1 MRMILSIGIGVF
13 LLFGQALAAEQ
24 QEAKKEAQSQKEK
37 VSYSLGY
44 DIGNKMKKSSVDL
57 DPEIFV
63 KAIRDGLTGNKAT
76 MTDQEMREALG
87 QIQTDM
93 KAKQAE
99 KTVEKKKQEAE
110 KNMEEGEAFL
120 AQNAKKDGVV
130 TLPSGLQYKILKQ
143 GTGKSP
149 QFTDKVKVHYRGT
162 LINGAEISSTYKR
175 GNPAVFNVNH
185 RIIKGWREALQ
196 LMKEGSKWQLFIP
209 ANLAYGERGLV
220 RKGKG
225 MAVIPPQ
232 ATLIFDMEL
241 IEVMAAPSP
250 AGVSPQPPKG
260 S

>member
-1 MRMILSIGIGVF
+1 MILSIGLGVF

-24 QEAKKEAQSQKEK
+24 QKAKKEAQSQKEK

-44 DIGNKMKKSSVDL
+44 DVGSKIKKNSVDV
-57 DPEIFV
+57 DPDVFV
-63 KAIRDGLTGNKAT
+63 KAFKEGFAGQKAS
-76 MTDQEMREALG
+76 MTDQEMQETLV
-87 QIQTDM
+87 QFQTEM
-93 KAKQAE
+93 KAKQSGKTAE
-99 KTVEKKKQEAE
+99 VRKQQAE
-110 KNMEEGEAFL
+110 KNKKEGEAFL
-120 AQNAKKDGVV
+120 GENAKKDGVI

-149 QFTDKVKVHYRGT
+149 RFTDKVKVHYRGT
-162 LINGAEISSTYKR
+162 LIDGAEISSTYKR
-175 GNPAVFNVNH
+175 GGPAVINVN
-185 RIIKGWREALQ
+185 RVVKGWGEALQ